1 MSTDHE
7 YQRQADECRRM
18 SDNAISADDKRD
30 WLKMAASWL
39 QMLPRY
45 TAAQNWPIPSGQD
58 SKKSR

>member
-1 MSTDHE
+1 
-7 YQRQADECRRM
+7 M